1 MRLATR
7 PRGDME
13 RNRNDKRPRAAMAQG
28 EPPPSSLTIK
38 DTAHPPLLRTGP
50 LRVVGNAAAWAEACA
65 AVRAGGIVVIRGPPG
80 VGKTHGAK
88 EVARACRRRCVMI
101 ACAELA
107 STERNAEELRSELT
121 VAATRAGGGLG
132 DDESSQAR
140 LAPLVVLDDVDAL
153 PSSLAQQVAAF
164 LSTSRT
170 PVVVTCGRTPPRW
183 LRSVGAVKEGERGG
197 RHHPSSTSSANPP
210 HDLLL
215 PSHQS
220 SLPPPSPPVT
230 CFLSPLLEDELRQVA
245 VAAGVPMPRPVAEA
259 CLRAANGD
267 ARAFLNSLRLHGAS
281 TTTTTATTSS
291 ASVSGG
297 GVGRAEMDFNEWTAS
312 AYLLRAKLSDQTVER
327 LATLMPLE
335 SIGGI
340 LHANYVQSI
349 TEGVRS
355 SFDDAN
361 FVSRFTLRAD
371 CLSSA
376 DAMRSGPARRATD
389 PASYLAASVAI
400 GMGRK
405 TRVPT
410 DAKLIA
416 PRRTPPSSSLL
427 HSDSAQQAL
436 NSLYRS

>member
-1 MRLATR
+1 
-7 PRGDME
+7 
-13 RNRNDKRPRAAMAQG
+13 
-28 EPPPSSLTIK
+28 
-38 DTAHPPLLRTGP
+38 
-50 LRVVGNAAAWAEACA
+50 
-65 AVRAGGIVVIRGPPG
+65 
-80 VGKTHGAK
+80 
-88 EVARACRRRCVMI
+88 MI

-132 DDESSQAR
+132 DDESSEAR
-140 LAPLVVLDDVDAL
+140 HAPLIVLDDVDAL
-153 PSSLAQQVAAF
+153 PSSLAQQVASF
-164 LSTSRT
+164 LSTCCT
-170 PVVVTCGRTPPRW
+170 PIVVTCGRTPPRW
-183 LRSVGAVKEGERGG
+183 LHSVGVVKEEERGG
-197 RHHPSSTSSANPP
+197 GRPSSTSFANPT
-210 HDLLL
+210 HDSLL

-220 SLPPPSPPVT
+220 SIPPPSPPVT

-245 VAAGVPMPRPVAEA
+245 VLSGVPLPSSRPVAEA

-281 TTTTTATTSS
+281 TTTNNTTTSTAS
-291 ASVSGG
+291 ASGG
-297 GVGRAEMDFNEWTAS
+297 GIGRAEMDFNEWTAS

-416 PRRTPPSSSLL
+416 PRRTPPSSSLI

>member
-1 MRLATR
+1 
-7 PRGDME
+7 
-13 RNRNDKRPRAAMAQG
+13 
-28 EPPPSSLTIK
+28 
-38 DTAHPPLLRTGP
+38 
-50 LRVVGNAAAWAEACA
+50 
-65 AVRAGGIVVIRGPPG
+65 
-80 VGKTHGAK
+80 
-88 EVARACRRRCVMI
+88 MI

-132 DDESSQAR
+132 DDESSEAR

-153 PSSLAQQVAAF
+153 PSSLSHQVAAF
-164 LSTSRT
+164 LSTCCT

-197 RHHPSSTSSANPP
+197 RHPSSTSSANPI
-210 HDLLL
+210 HDPLL
-215 PSHQS
+215 PSHQP
-220 SLPPPSPPVT
+220 SLPSPSPPVT

-281 TTTTTATTSS
+281 TTTNNTTTSAAS
-291 ASVSGG
+291 ASGG

-376 DAMRSGPARRATD
+376 DAMRSGPARRATE

-416 PRRTPPSSSLL
+416 PRRTPPPSSFL

-436 NSLYRS
+436 NSLYRSR

>member
-1 MRLATR
+1 MRHSSR
-7 PRGDME
+7 PRGDMDRH
-13 RNRNDKRPRAAMAQG
+13 RNHKRPRNTMDAPIEPSPLSFARGAAPH
-28 EPPPSSLTIK
+28 PPPS
-38 DTAHPPLLRTGP
+38 HPGP
-50 LRVVGNAAAWAEACA
+50 LRVVGNVAAWAEACA
-65 AVRAGGIVVIRGPPG
+65 VVRAGGIVVLKGPPG

-121 VAATRAGGGLG
+121 IAATRAGGGLG
-132 DDESSQAR
+132 DDESSEAR

-153 PSSLAQQVAAF
+153 PSSLSHQVAAF
-164 LSTSRT
+164 LSTCCT

-183 LRSVGAVKEGERGG
+183 LRSVGAVKEGERGS
-197 RHHPSSTSSANPP
+197 RHPSSTSSANPT
-210 HDLLL
+210 HDPLL
-215 PSHQS
+215 PSLPP
-220 SLPPPSPPVT
+220 SLPPRSPPVM

-245 VAAGVPMPRPVAEA
+245 VAAGVPVPRPVAEA

-281 TTTTTATTSS
+281 TTTSSSS
-291 ASVSGG
+291 APTSGA
-297 GVGRAEMDFNEWTAS
+297 GVGKSEMDFNEWTAS
-312 AYLLRAKLSDQTVER
+312 AYLLRAKLSDQTVDK
-327 LATLMPLE
+327 LVTLMPLE

-355 SFDDAN
+355 SFDDAT
-361 FVSRFTLRAD
+361 FVSRFTLRSD
-371 CLSSA
+371 CISSA

-389 PASYLAASVAI
+389 MASYLAATVAV

-410 DAKLIA
+410 EAKLIA
-416 PRRTPPSSSLL
+416 PRRLPHPSSRLP
-427 HSDSAQQAL
+427 SDSSAQQAL